1 MNDAAPRVQFGSC
14 FFAPT
19 GYGTAARA
27 YLHAMHDAGVELSL
41 DNLSIHKQRFV
52 PDPLALSLLGRPI
65 DPQLY
70 LWHTEPNSLTRE
82 SEALARTIVLST
94 WEADA
99 LPEHYCAALNRAQ
112 EVWVPSSFNAEVFRR
127 QLTVPVFQIPHP
139 LAVRSTATESVEELS
154 RGLHLKPT
162 DFVVLANGTWQERKN
177 LDGSIEAFLRAF
189 CEEPDAILVVKT
201 RFGFI
206 NERTAAAQIAKAIDR
221 AGGSRCHNV
230 QSRIRICGNIWPEG
244 KMTAL
249 LKRADCYLSL
259 HRGEGW
265 CYPLFDA
272 AASGIPVIATGYSGP
287 MDYLDERYHHL
298 VRYAMTKPVEKHL
311 TGILV
316 FDDQMRW
323 AEPEV
328 AHAAELLR
336 YVYEHRESAREQAQ
350 AGAKLLTAHYSLR
363 RIGEM
368 ARQRLTELVAA
379 LHN

>member
-1 MNDAAPRVQFGSC
+1 LGDAAPRLQFGSC

-19 GYGTAARA
+19 GYGSAARA
-27 YLHAMHDAGVELSL
+27 YLHAMYSAGVELSL
-41 DNLSIHKQRFV
+41 DNLSIHKKLFV
-52 PDPLALSLLGRPI
+52 PDQLAQSLLGREI

-70 LWHTEPNSLTRE
+70 LWQTEPNSLTHE
-82 SEALARTIVLST
+82 SEPLPRTIVLST

-99 LPEHYCAALNRAQ
+99 LPENYRAALNRAR
-112 EVWVPSSFNAEVFRR
+112 EVWVPSSFNAEVFRS
-127 QLTVPVFQIPHP
+127 QLEVPVFQIPHP
-139 LAVRSTATESVEELS
+139 LAVRSTAAESVEELS
-154 RGLHLKPT
+154 RGLHLKPA
-162 DFVVLANGTWQERKN
+162 DFVVYANGTWQERKN
-177 LDGSIEAFLRAF
+177 LDGTIEAFLRAF
-189 CEEPDAILVVKT
+189 PEELDAILVLKT

-206 NERTAAAQIAKAIDR
+206 DERTAAVQIAKAIDR
-221 AGGSRCHNV
+221 AGGSRCHNI

-272 AASGIPVIATGYSGP
+272 AASGIPVVATGYSGP

-298 VRYAMTKPVEKHL
+298 VRYAMTHPVEKHL
-311 TGILV
+311 TGILI

-323 AEPEV
+323 AEPDV
-328 AHAAELLR
+328 VHAAELLR
-336 YVYEHRESAREQAQ
+336 LVYEHRASAREQAQ
-350 AGAKLLTAHYSLR
+350 AGATLLSAKYSLR

-368 ARQRLTELVAA
+368 ARQRLTELIAA
-379 LHN
+379 LQV